1 MSDEAGK
8 PPAAGEQSSGSA
20 PANVPVYNC
29 HARLSPPDADGWI
42 TARSCNLP
50 EIVVRG
56 ESQREAL
63 AALVAGFK
71 AAVAGYSAAG
81 QEIPW
86 AEVPEAPQAG
96 EQERWIAVHL

>member
-1 MSDEAGK
+1 MSDETGE
-8 PPAAGEQSSGSA
+8 PPAEAGHPRGSA

-29 HARLSPPDADGWI
+29 HACLSPPDAEGWI

-56 ESQREAL
+56 KSQREAL
-63 AALVAGFK
+63 AGLVAGFK
-71 AAVAGYSAAG
+71 AAVARYSAAG